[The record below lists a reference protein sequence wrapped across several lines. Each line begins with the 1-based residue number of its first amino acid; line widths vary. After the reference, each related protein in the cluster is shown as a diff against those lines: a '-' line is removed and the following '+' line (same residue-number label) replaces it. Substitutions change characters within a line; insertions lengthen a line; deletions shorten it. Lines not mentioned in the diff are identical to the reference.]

1 MMAGRLSAPAARAH
15 TNSLAGRLRIGVEN
29 SVTGE
34 EIARYFKAAC
44 FGPRLERS
52 DRRRGPA
59 YSGKCSLRRWPCV
72 ARRAVNELVK
82 KH

>member
-34 EIARYFKAAC
+34 EIARYFRPPASA
-44 FGPRLERS
+44 RALS
-52 DRRRGPA
+52 DRTGGGGPHIA
-59 YSGKCSLRRWPCV
+59 EN
-72 ARRAVNELVK
+72 ARCAGGRALFGVR
-82 KH
+82 